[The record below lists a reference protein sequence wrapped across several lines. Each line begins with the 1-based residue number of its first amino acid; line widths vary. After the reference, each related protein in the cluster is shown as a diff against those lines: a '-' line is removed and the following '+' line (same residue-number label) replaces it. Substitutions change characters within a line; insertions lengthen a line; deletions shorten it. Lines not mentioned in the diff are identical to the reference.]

1 MEKSNSFEKVNNENI
16 EFLNKDIYRLVR
28 NRAYKDIID
37 EVSLYVTSE
46 IKEYSYKDQLIE
58 SIRIAGLNLAELHKH
73 PIEIKVDSRFHNDF
87 KSFVNNTA
95 QELYSFF
102 ILRGTGKICAA
113 LQIQERYTKDEFKYL
128 LNTLTKAIIA
138 IPDEKLKDKII
149 FSVSFEE

>member
-28 NRAYKDIID
+28 NKAYKEIID
-37 EVSLYVTSE
+37 EVSLYVTSK
-46 IKEYSYKDQLIE
+46 IKEYSYKDKLIE
-58 SIRIAGLNLAELHKH
+58 SIRILGLNLAELHKH
-73 PIEIKVDSRFHNDF
+73 PIEIEVDSRFHNDF

-102 ILRGTGKICAA
+102 ILRGTSKICAA
-113 LQIQERYTKDEFKYL
+113 AQIQECYTKDEFKYL
-128 LNTLTKAIIA
+128 LNTLTKAIID